1 MSHRVRRDE
10 ELKAVQVFQDVLLY
24 NSLVQAFGRPREYPL
39 QHFEQKSA
47 SAGGKVQHGDAL
59 AVGQTLANAKGL
71 LENILYG
78 LDDEA
83 DHRRRSVVHA
93 APFSRLLVVRTQK
106 ILVEIHIRVFVE
118 QQPLFLSGVPR
129 PLGKGEVGVNGRQV
143 ERVHNAEDLFQ
154 QPLDVLVLGPL
165 QLV

>member
-1 MSHRVRRDE
+1 MSNRVRSDE
-10 ELKAVQVFQDVLLY
+10 KLKAVQVFQNVLLY
-24 NSLVQAFGRPREYPL
+24 NSSVQALGRPREYPV

-47 SAGGKVQHGDAL
+47 RAGGKVQHGDAL
-59 AVGQTLANAKGL
+59 VVGQSSANAKGL
-71 LENILYG
+71 LENILCG

-93 APFSRLLVVRTQK
+93 SPFSRLLVVRAQK
-106 ILVEIHIRVFVE
+106 ILVEIHVRVFVE
-118 QQPLFLSGVPR
+118 QQPLFLCGVPR
-129 PLGKGEVGVNGRQV
+129 PLGKGEVGVNGRQI
-143 ERVHNAEDLFQ
+143 ERVHNAEDFFQ